1 MFRALTT
8 RSVSIV
14 LCGVIWGGNAALAQ
28 EPPPLEAPAAD
39 SQATQPA
46 APSSQPNPTAR
57 APVASPSPV
66 QSRPSAAST
75 APSQIRPLLVVPG
88 VTSPTQSAAARPRSN
103 PASSVRP
110 GPVTGPVDAYPSPSV
125 TALPAAG
132 SPFQPPAGRQVQSQP
147 APATGM
153 SPPITLE
160 PIEDEPDVGPRNSTP
175 SRGLANRVP
184 ERPPPSTRP
193 AESSR
198 TANPP
203 LWRPP
208 GLLGRL
214 FGLPAEPAP
223 RSAPRSDAAQ
233 GRLEPQPRARDDART
248 DPASDAAA
256 KRRIETQIR
265 DALGDRLRSVE
276 IRVTGR
282 NVLIVA
288 KPNRFWQKRAI
299 RRTLEELPAL
309 DGYRAR
315 IDVAD

>member
-1 MFRALTT
+1 
-8 RSVSIV
+8 
-14 LCGVIWGGNAALAQ
+14 
-28 EPPPLEAPAAD
+28 
-39 SQATQPA
+39 
-46 APSSQPNPTAR
+46 
-57 APVASPSPV
+57 
-66 QSRPSAAST
+66 
-75 APSQIRPLLVVPG
+75 
-88 VTSPTQSAAARPRSN
+88 
-103 PASSVRP
+103 
-110 GPVTGPVDAYPSPSV
+110 
-125 TALPAAG
+125 
-132 SPFQPPAGRQVQSQP
+132 
-147 APATGM
+147 
-153 SPPITLE
+153 
-160 PIEDEPDVGPRNSTP
+160 
-175 SRGLANRVP
+175 
-184 ERPPPSTRP
+184 
-193 AESSR
+193 
-198 TANPP
+198 
-203 LWRPP
+203 
-208 GLLGRL
+208 L